1 MNELTTVFQG
11 DLVGVLK
18 NDAVTTSLRVAE
30 VFEKRHDNVLK
41 AIESLV
47 VDLLKNEETP
57 LDVGLLKNEET
68 PQMFFKATY
77 VNNQNGQKYPMYRMN
92 RDGFSLLVMGF
103 TGKKALEWKLK
114 YIRAFNEMEKLLLE
128 KQSDAWRQAR
138 IAGKLT
144 RHSETDTIK
153 KLVEYAKAQGSEHAD
168 MLYIVYS
175 RLADK
180 MAGINKRDLSNTK
193 QLNTLDEVENMI
205 IRVIELG
212 MSQGKQYREIFQDCK
227 QRLEWWQDCTFRK
240 LKKQ

>member
-1 MNELTTVFQG
+1 MNELTTFFQ
-11 DLVGVLK
+11 DNLVGVFK

-41 AIESLV
+41 AIENLV
-47 VDLLKNEETP
+47 
-57 LDVGLLKNEET
+57 VGLLKNERVNPLKNEGVEKL
-68 PQMFFKATY
+68 FSKSTY
-77 VNNQNGQKYPMYRMN
+77 ADKKGERRPVYFLN

-103 TGKKALEWKLK
+103 TGEKALEWKLK
-114 YIRAFNEMEKLLLE
+114 YIHAFNEMEKLLLE
-128 KQSDAWRQAR
+128 KQSDAWREAR
-138 IAGKLT
+138 VAGKLT

-205 IRVIELG
+205 IHVIELG
-212 MSQGKQYREIFQDCK
+212 MAQGKQYKEIFQDCK
-227 QRLEWWQDCTFRK
+227 QRLEWWQDCTFR
-240 LKKQ
+240 LSTRIC

>member
-1 MNELTTVFQG
+1 MNELTTFFQ
-11 DLVGVLK
+11 DNLVGVFK

-41 AIESLV
+41 AIENLV
-47 VDLLKNEETP
+47 
-57 LDVGLLKNEET
+57 VGLLKNEET
-68 PQMFFKATY
+68 PQMFFKSTY
-77 VNNQNGQKYPMYRMN
+77 IDHQNSQKYPMYRMN

-128 KQSDAWRQAR
+128 KQSDAWKQAR

-168 MLYIVYS
+168 MLYVVYS

-180 MAGINKRDLSNTK
+180 MAGINKRDLSNAK

-205 IRVIELG
+205 IHVIDLG
-212 MSQGKQYREIFQDCK
+212 MTQGKHYKEIFQDCK
-227 QRLEWWQDCTFRK
+227 QRLEWWQDCTFR
-240 LKKQ
+240 LSPRIC